1 METRPKGT
9 RVGQVRDRNDDRR
22 PPDLPR
28 GPVAIILLLLTIAV
42 LLSGCGGEEEART
55 EPVTASA
62 EGDTA
67 SDMGAE
73 AAETFLREVP
83 EDARVVSVGE
93 SFQAAS
99 YSVTVASFGELALE
113 RVGEPEG
120 GFRWLGVDVIVANT
134 SGEALTIDTYPYDLD
149 GVWVAADGE
158 SYSGWLVTGL
168 GQGATS
174 SGFFSPGVE
183 TLLTYG
189 YEVRETDRDLTFVM
203 ESLVPEAPSVAVPL
217 AD

>member
-1 METRPKGT
+1 
-9 RVGQVRDRNDDRR
+9 VGRARDRIEDRR
-22 PPDLPR
+22 PPPSLRR
-28 GPVAIILLLLTIAV
+28 GPLAIILLLLTIAA
-42 LLSGCGGEEEART
+42 LLSGCGGEETART
-55 EPVTASA
+55 EPVTSSA

-73 AAETFLREVP
+73 AAETFLREIP
-83 EDARVVSVGE
+83 EDARAVSVGE
-93 SFQAAS
+93 SFQAGP
-99 YSVTVASFGELALE
+99 YSVTVSSFGELTLE
-113 RVGEPEG
+113 RVGAPEE
-120 GFRWLGVDVIVANT
+120 GFRWLGVDVIVVNT
-134 SGEALTIDTYPYDLD
+134 GGEDLTIDTYPYDLD

-189 YEVRETDRDLTFVM
+189 YEVRETDRELTLVM
-203 ESLVPEAPSVAVPL
+203 EPVLQEVPSVAVPL
-217 AD
+217 TD